1 EAARLRGSPEVARRP
16 AALARLVG
24 VEDRVWARI
33 GDGERLF
40 AIADEDLERSAAD
53 KTSSVHFLRF
63 QLTPAMVA
71 AARAGAA
78 IAFGVDHP
86 DLRVSLDPVADA
98 TRPALPADLP

>member
-24 VEDRVWARI
+24 VEDRVWARV

-40 AIADEDLERSAAD
+40 AIADEDLERSTAD

-71 AARAGAA
+71 AVRAGAA

-86 DLRVSLDPVADA
+86 GLSATQDPVPDA
-98 TRPALPADLP
+98 TRTALAADLH